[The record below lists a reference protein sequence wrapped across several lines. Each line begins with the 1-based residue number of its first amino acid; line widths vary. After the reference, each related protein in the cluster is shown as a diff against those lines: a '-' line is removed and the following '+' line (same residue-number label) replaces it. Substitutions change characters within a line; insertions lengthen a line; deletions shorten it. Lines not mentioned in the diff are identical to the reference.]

1 MSKQVRWQVPFVS
14 RLGTAYRVDI
24 YDEGYTG
31 TPVQLLGGTSPFTTD
46 EDDSDDFFAPV
57 RTQTGTLQVCTDIEG
72 SSTPLKLEDILP
84 ANNIARPVRL
94 LKYANGSYS
103 VIEWQG
109 FLSCEAYSQD
119 YTGIPQI
126 LDLPLISV
134 LEAMDSVNLG
144 ASSESMVTFAALLN
158 TALTQINSSVLMS
171 FFTDIYYSRASWKVL
186 QESINKQWFFNVDD
200 IQESDSLTYI
210 LQGVSLKTI
219 VERICK
225 FMGWT
230 CREQGT
236 AIYFERIGEEVGMFH
251 ETMADFGTNFHTTY
265 NTLGITSDD
274 IEDLEWMG
282 TNNQRSLLQGAK
294 RVEVVAKVNKAS
306 DIDLN
311 LPDYPF
317 SNPTGAFGTATLMP
331 DGNVL
336 VTQLPWMTAEQND
349 AYYPHCGYNYLYGV
363 LDTTQTPIRSTLS
376 GDSTKANFLSHLY
389 LRHEHITDTTR
400 YPGACLVNFSIK
412 RTQFDFEKYQ
422 RGLYCAF
429 LPNLLAASPKPIFTM
444 KTTSVHSSSV
454 GVSSRLIVKG
464 KMIFIGYDTAN
475 SRVIMTEKI
484 DDEFLNIKYARFA
497 PIVRWGNNY
506 YSSGWK
512 TWSGYDSASGADG
525 EFVGEGF
532 EIKIPVISGL
542 NGNIEIGLPPTY
554 HIDSRDTNI
563 LYEAI
568 FTELSI
574 SLEQSEDVV
583 WKDASENKYIQVLS
597 TNFRD
602 EINIS
607 TDIASDNNN
616 HTQEV
621 LPFSTIEYTKAD
633 TTTESR
639 RPEVDLLNRLAA
651 YYGAARQRLDLIVE
665 HPTAAPLP
673 LLRLNGISPDSRIYL
688 PLAESRDWQQDSS
701 TIKCFETLETPSES

>member
-1 MSKQVRWQVPFVS
+1 MSKAIRWQVPFAS
-14 RLGTAYRVDI
+14 ISGTKYRVDI

-31 TPVQLLGGTSPFTTD
+31 TPVQLLAGETPFVTD
-46 EDDSDDFFAPV
+46 EDSSEDFFAPI
-57 RTQTGTLQVCTDIEG
+57 RTQSGTLQVCTALPNGGRISLDE
-72 SSTPLKLEDILP
+72 LLP

-94 LKYANGSYS
+94 INLDNSDA
-103 VIEWQG
+103 IEWQG

-126 LDLPLISV
+126 LNLPLISV

-158 TALTQINSSVLMS
+158 TALTQINSSVLMD

-186 QESINKQWFFNVDD
+186 QESINKQWFFDVDE

-236 AIYFERIGEEVGMFH
+236 SIYFERIGEEVGMFH
-251 ETMADFGTNFHTTY
+251 ETMANFGANFHTTY
-265 NTLGITSDD
+265 DTLGITSDD

-282 TNNQRSLLQGAK
+282 TDHQRILLQGAK

-306 DIDLN
+306 DINLD

-317 SNPTGAFGTATLMP
+317 SNPTGAFGLSTLMP
-331 DGNVL
+331 DGSVL
-336 VTQLPWMTAEQND
+336 VTQFPWMTAEQND
-349 AYYPHCGYNYLYGV
+349 AYYPHCEYNYLYGV

-389 LRHEHITDTTR
+389 LRYGHITDATR

-429 LPNLLAASPKPIFTM
+429 LPNLLAAYPKPIFTM
-444 KTTSVHSSSV
+444 KTTTVHSSSA

-497 PIVRWGNNY
+497 PIIRWGNKF
-506 YSSGWK
+506 YSGGLWN
-512 TWSGYDSASGADG
+512 TWSGYDSASGAEG

-542 NGNIEIGLPPTY
+542 NGNIEIGLPPRY
-554 HIDSRDTNI
+554 DIDSRDSNI

-583 WKDASENKYIQVLS
+583 WKNASENKYIQVLS

-602 EINIS
+602 EINVS

-639 RPEVDLLNRLAA
+639 RPEIDLLNRLAA
-651 YYGAARQRLDLIVE
+651 YYGAARQRLELVVA

-673 LLRLNGISPDSRIYL
+673 LLKLNGINDGKQYL
-688 PLAESRDWQQDSS
+688 PLSESRDWIEDTS
-701 TIKCFETLETPSES
+701 TLTCFETPQND